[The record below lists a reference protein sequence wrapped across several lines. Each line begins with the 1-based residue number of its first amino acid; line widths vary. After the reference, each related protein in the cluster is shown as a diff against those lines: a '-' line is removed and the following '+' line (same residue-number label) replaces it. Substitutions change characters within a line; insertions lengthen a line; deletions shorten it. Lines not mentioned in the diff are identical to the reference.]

1 MRSFSITDHPSFVT
15 RSLARFP
22 EHSIFT
28 GTVSNFALPE
38 HRCTFGLIYPLTGSF
53 TFTLNGLARTLDEN
67 KFLLVNRNSL
77 FSMNVRDRL
86 VQPLMLYFQSR
97 ATAPDTAGTA
107 NEDTDWNLTERIYP
121 ATEVFRNRVHL
132 LASLP
137 DSCSSFVAMKGD
149 AIARSILADILS
161 FNHFSS
167 EQSRQLEVKKTSTR
181 QENYKR
187 LVSAR
192 DWIED
197 NFNQP
202 LSLEELS
209 GIAAMNR
216 QHFLR
221 LFTRLF
227 GKTPHQYIIDRRI
240 AEAKHLLTNH
250 DVPILEVCLAI
261 GWDSVGT
268 FSHLFKQR
276 TGQTPGEF
284 RKGSGRDHIL

>member
-1 MRSFSITDHPSFVT
+1 MRSFSITDHPSFAT

-38 HRCTFGLIYPLTGSF
+38 HRCNFGLIYPLTGSF
-53 TFTLNGLARTLDEN
+53 TFILNGFARTLDEN
-67 KFLLVNRNSL
+67 RFLLVNRNSL
-77 FSMNVRDRL
+77 FSMSVRDRPA
-86 VQPLMLYFQSR
+86 QPFLLYFQSR
-97 ATAPDTAGTA
+97 ATATDTSGSAD
-107 NEDTDWNLTERIYP
+107 EDTDWNLTERIYP

-137 DSCSSFVAMKGD
+137 DSCSSFVTMKGD
-149 AIARSILADILS
+149 AIVRSILADILS

-227 GKTPHQYIIDRRI
+227 QKTPHQYIIDRRI
-240 AEAKHLLTNH
+240 AEAKRLLANR
-250 DVPILEVCLAI
+250 DLPILEVCLAI

-284 RKGSGRDHIL
+284 RKSSGRDHVL